1 MFVSE
6 QVQSLELEQ
15 QKLHES
21 ILKKNSQRFGEK
33 FTPTLAIHEHV
44 DEKMADYIFAELRKI
59 YTVEFEYNIASDK
72 PITVAVENMA
82 EGFLKSIKD
91 SKQKKIMFS
100 APVYVSRGDGTILDF
115 MIKKLHHLKNND
127 ANINE
132 DGKRKLETVL
142 SEVHDLVSKGNY
154 VSKEFMKFL
163 PENVLKKREDYLSN
177 LKKIVSESI
186 DHGEKDRVIVEKDN
200 VFYCVKYSEK
210 SIVNPAKLLNN
221 SEFQN
226 LEGILKVGEGNTIKI
241 RNEQYHDVKGKIKMT
256 FKVGDEKIEMILFSE
271 KAEDFGKIMVHMDD
285 KSCEIFSKHCEELEK
300 EPRISKVIKAAK
312 SFVQTKSNAPSST
325 LDDTNAS
332 QHSQEVL
339 TVN

>member
-21 ILKKNSQRFGEK
+21 VLKKNSQRFGEK

-44 DEKMADYIFAELRKI
+44 DEKMADDIFAELRKI

-100 APVYVSRGDGTILDF
+100 APVYVSRGDGPILDF

-132 DGKRKLETVL
+132 DGKRKLEPVL
-142 SEVHDLVSKGNY
+142 SEIHDLISKGNY
-154 VSKEFMKFL
+154 VNKELLKLL
-163 PENVLKKREDYLSN
+163 PNNVLKQREEYLSK
-177 LKKIVSESI
+177 LKNIACSGSDSNEEDV
-186 DHGEKDRVIVEKDN
+186 VVQKDN
-200 VFYCVKYSEK
+200 VFYCVQYPEE
-210 SIVNPAKLLNN
+210 SIVSPARFLSD
-221 SEFQN
+221 SEFQG
-226 LEGILKVGEGNTIKI
+226 LEGILKIGESNAVKI
-241 RNEQYHDVKGKIKMT
+241 QNGQYRDIKGKVKMT
-256 FKVGDEKIEMILFSE
+256 FRVGDDEKVEKILFSE
-271 KAEDFGKIMVHMDD
+271 KAEDFGKIMVRMDD
-285 KSCEIFSKHCEELEK
+285 KSCGVFLKHCEKLE
-300 EPRISKVIKAAK
+300 EEFRTSEIVEAAK
-312 SFVQTKSNAPSST
+312 AFVQTENNVPSST
-325 LDDTNAS
+325 LDDTNIF
-332 QHSQEVL
+332 QHSKEVL
-339 TVN
+339 KV

>member
-1 MFVSE
+1 
-6 QVQSLELEQ
+6 
-15 QKLHES
+15 
-21 ILKKNSQRFGEK
+21 
-33 FTPTLAIHEHV
+33 
-44 DEKMADYIFAELRKI
+44 
-59 YTVEFEYNIASDK
+59 
-72 PITVAVENMA
+72 
-82 EGFLKSIKD
+82 
-91 SKQKKIMFS
+91 
-100 APVYVSRGDGTILDF
+100 

-177 LKKIVSESI
+177 LKKIVSKSI
-186 DHGEKDRVIVEKDN
+186 DHGEKDRFIVERDN
-200 VFYCVKYSEK
+200 VFYSVKYSEN
-210 SIVNPAKLLNN
+210 STVTPAKFLSN

-226 LEGILKVGEGNTIKI
+226 LEGILKVGEDNAIKI
-241 RNEQYHDVKGKIKMT
+241 RDGQYHDVKGKVKMT
-256 FKVGDEKIEMILFSE
+256 FKVGDEKIEMILSSE
-271 KAEDFGKIMVHMDD
+271 KAESFDKIMVHMDD

-300 EPRISKVIKAAK
+300 EPRISKVIEAAK

-325 LDDTNAS
+325 LDDTNLS

-339 TVN
+339 TM